1 MVSLMLLLLPVL
13 LAVYALVDLVN
24 TPTAQIQGLPRAM
37 WVAVILLAW
46 FVGPICWLVA
56 GREKAGMKAR
66 FPALHRPAA
75 FTRPRLAPDDDDA
88 FLRGITYLPP
98 PATPSTPSTSSTSTP
113 PSAPSTPVAQPDE
126 DEPPAAAAV

>member
-24 TPTAQIQGLPRAM
+24 TPTTQIQGLPRAT
-37 WVAVILLAW
+37 WIAVILLAW

-66 FPALHRPAA
+66 FPALHRPTA

-98 PATPSTPSTSSTSTP
+98 PATPSTSSTATP
-113 PSAPSTPVAQPDE
+113 PSTPVAQPDE